1 MSIAYL
7 SLGSNI
13 ESRRMNLL
21 KALRL
26 LKAEA
31 GMLVSES
38 SLYETE
44 AWQMEEGTNAF
55 LNQVIAM
62 DTFLSPHELMDLCLR
77 IEEEN
82 GRVRDGKVSSRTID
96 IDILLYDDLIV
107 HENNLTL
114 PHPRMQLRRFVLM
127 PLNEIA
133 AELIHPTLK
142 KNINEL
148 LQNCNDT
155 CEVKMYE
162 ATV

>member
-13 ESRRMNLL
+13 EARKISLI
-21 KALRL
+21 KAIRL

-31 GMLVSES
+31 GMLVAES

-44 AWQMEEGTNAF
+44 AWEMEEGTNAF
-55 LNQVIAM
+55 LNQVIAV
-62 DTFLSPHELMDLCLR
+62 DTFLSPEELMELCLT

-82 GRVRDGKVSSRTID
+82 GRVRNGTVSSRTID
-96 IDILLYDDLIV
+96 IDILLFDDLIV
-107 HENNLTL
+107 HENLQL
-114 PHPRMQLRRFVLM
+114 PHPRMHLRKFVLL

-133 AELIHPTLK
+133 PQLMHPVLK

-148 LQNCNDT
+148 LQNCTDT
-155 CEVKMYE
+155 CEVKKYE
-162 ATV
+162 PKI